1 MELKRNL
8 LIIIIDSL
16 ILNNLVMIM
25 STETPII
32 LTPITQ
38 LKNTVIIR
46 FIPKISPNN
55 SVQFQIK
62 SRLLNFPQSKNIEI
76 IIIKI
81 IIIIIIRVIGFRKR
95 PKMVV

>member
-62 SRLLNFPQSKNIEI
+62 SRLLKFPQSKNIEI

>member
-1 MELKRNL
+1 
-8 LIIIIDSL
+8 
-16 ILNNLVMIM
+16 M

-62 SRLLNFPQSKNIEI
+62 SRLLKFPQSKNIEI